1 MINIAFGS
9 VFFWGDTCRVSHYY
23 GIARHIEVDKRIGR
37 DEDII
42 ANRDIAY
49 DNGIGAYPD
58 FVSYGGESFV
68 FSSILLTYGYALGY
82 VAVLPNFYFWVDD
95 QCPPMPEIKPRTN
108 LRLRV
113 NLESVFYLIF
123 SQ

>member
-49 DNGIGAYPD
+49 DNGI
-58 FVSYGGESFV
+58 VSYGGESFV

-95 QCPPMPEIKPRTN
+95 QRPPMPEIKPRTN

-113 NLESVFYLIF
+113 NLEAVFYLIF

>member
-1 MINIAFGS
+1 MIDIAFGG
-9 VFFWGDTCRVSHYY
+9 VFFWGDACGVAHYY
-23 GIARHIEVDKRIGR
+23 RIARHIEVYKRIGCNQYIITNC
-37 DEDII
+37 DISH
-42 ANRDIAY
+42 
-49 DNGIGAYPD
+49 DNGISTYPD
-58 FVSYGGESFV
+58 FVSYCREPLV

-95 QCPPMPEIKPRTN
+95 QRPPMPEIKPRTN

-113 NLESVFYLIF
+113 NLEAVFYLIF